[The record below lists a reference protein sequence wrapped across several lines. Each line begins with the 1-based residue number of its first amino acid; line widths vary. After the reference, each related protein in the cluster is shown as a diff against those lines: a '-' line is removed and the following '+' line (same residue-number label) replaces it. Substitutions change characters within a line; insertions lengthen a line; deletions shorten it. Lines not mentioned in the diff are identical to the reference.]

1 MTRPVEGPDFIS
13 SCWTDIDARGYL
25 VAAVEGGGDGCD
37 WAYTV
42 GLHLTAGHPELV
54 LVGLDAAM
62 AGGVLDTLG
71 QRVVDGL
78 ELHLDEPVRMG
89 PMALGLRWVDLPWRT
104 DGDWFSLGR
113 AVLGSKGLEWPPT
126 LQVVWPDPSGEFP
139 ERPGDPRWTFRQPLL
154 SER

>member
-78 ELHLDEPVRMG
+78 ELHVDEPVRMG
-89 PMALGLRWVDLPWRT
+89 PMALGLGEGGEQNAP
-104 DGDWFSLGR
+104 LGR
-113 AVLGSKGLEWPPT
+113 AVVGGLICATIATLFFVPT
-126 LQVVWPDPSGEFP
+126 IFAFVHGRKAGKANTMEMQPSHV
-139 ERPGDPRWTFRQPLL
+139 
-154 SER
+154 

>member
-71 QRVVDGL
+71 QRVVDQFRDDPSREPGGDTEVEMSL
-78 ELHLDEPVRMG
+78 RRVAHLP
-89 PMALGLRWVDLPWRT
+89 
-104 DGDWFSLGR
+104 LGR
-113 AVLGSKGLEWPPT
+113 
-126 LQVVWPDPSGEFP
+126 
-139 ERPGDPRWTFRQPLL
+139 LL
-154 SER
+154 